1 MHGATERLCNSTTQ
15 RENKGV
21 QCPALPLR
29 NAIGT
34 GALEA
39 RVASA
44 FAFEGECI
52 RIASRSATFLLKP
65 ALGMREDEGTDP
77 ASRRG
82 IPSSEE
88 LEVVS
93 SLLLSTPASSLLLD
107 MPPLHKGTGHVAE
120 GTRHAAKGT
129 RHAAK
134 GTRHAAEGTRHA
146 AEGTRYAAEGTR
158 GRPIVFRGRPIVL
171 REKQWASPEK
181 ERAPPTTKCRTKCR
195 TNWGTRPES

>member
-1 MHGATERLCNSTTQ
+1 MSR
-15 RENKGV
+15 
-21 QCPALPLR
+21 
-29 NAIGT
+29 
-34 GALEA
+34 A
-39 RVASA
+39 RSHSRVN
-44 FAFEGECI
+44 AFEPPAE
-52 RIASRSATFLLKP
+52 RTTFLLKP

-146 AEGTRYAAEGTR
+146 AEGTRYAAEGTN
-158 GRPIVFRGRPIVL
+158 
-171 REKQWASPEK
+171 ASDK
-181 ERAPPTTKCRTKCR
+181 SVGQKCGTQVSDKSVGQQCRTKVSDKR
-195 TNWGTRPES
+195 SDKVPDKV

>member
-1 MHGATERLCNSTTQ
+1 MSR
-15 RENKGV
+15 
-21 QCPALPLR
+21 
-29 NAIGT
+29 
-34 GALEA
+34 A
-39 RVASA
+39 RSHSRVN
-44 FAFEGECI
+44 AFEPPAE
-52 RIASRSATFLLKP
+52 RTTFLLKP

-146 AEGTRYAAEGTR
+146 AEGTRYAAEGT
-158 GRPIVFRGRPIVL
+158 
-171 REKQWASPEK
+171 KASDK
-181 ERAPPTTKCRTKCR
+181 SVGQKCGTQVWDKSVGQKCRTKVSDKSVGQSAGQSVGQIGGR
-195 TNWGTRPES
+195 GQNHKKRVMILEEGALAH

>member
-1 MHGATERLCNSTTQ
+1 MFAAKTDIPCMLMDIPYILYGRGSAPVRLISIDVGHTHILCNSTIVQ

-34 GALEA
+34 GALASRREA
-39 RVASA
+39 CVASA

-65 ALGMREDEGTDP
+65 VLGMREDEGTDP

-107 MPPLHKGTGHVAE
+107 MPPLHKGTG
-120 GTRHAAKGT
+120 
-129 RHAAK
+129 
-134 GTRHAAEGTRHA
+134 
-146 AEGTRYAAEGTR
+146 
-158 GRPIVFRGRPIVL
+158 
-171 REKQWASPEK
+171 SD
-181 ERAPPTTKCRTKCR
+181 AP
-195 TNWGTRPES
+195 NN

>member
-1 MHGATERLCNSTTQ
+1 MSR
-15 RENKGV
+15 
-21 QCPALPLR
+21 
-29 NAIGT
+29 
-34 GALEA
+34 A
-39 RVASA
+39 RSHSRVN
-44 FAFEGECI
+44 AFESPAEDT
-52 RIASRSATFLLKP
+52 TFLLKP
-65 ALGMREDEGTDP
+65 VLGMREDEGTDP

-134 GTRHAAEGTRHA
+134 GTRHAAEGTRNT
-146 AEGTRYAAEGTR
+146 AEGTRYAAEGTN
-158 GRPIVFRGRPIVL
+158 
-171 REKQWASPEK
+171 ASDK
-181 ERAPPTTKCRTKCR
+181 SVGQKCGTQVSDKSVGQQCRTKVSDKSVGQSAGQSVGQIGGR
-195 TNWGTRPES
+195 GQNHKKRVMILEEGAFTSRQVHRIIQ